1 MNAVIKALAVCRG
14 GIKSRARSWLRQGV
28 VGSGAHGTSPTTSRG
43 GQCVRIS
50 MVRRQGGRF
59 RDRIAWSEAGGHL
72 CSSVNGLDAS
82 MAQSLGDQDQASVVA
97 RTLCLR

>member
-28 VGSGAHGTSPTTSRG
+28 VGSGAHGT